1 MRKCPY
7 CVEEIEDE
15 AIKCKHCGSKVY
27 PRTITN
33 VKTFANLNP
42 IQTNEEEKEEEYVPQ
57 PSLSF
62 IQAISTCF
70 RKYINFSGRARRS
83 EYWYFFIFGVLV
95 TIIARILDAV
105 TFGLGSGET
114 GPINNIAV
122 LVLFMPY
129 LSVTARRL
137 HDSGR
142 SVWRQL
148 WVITVIGSFFVL
160 YWLIIEGNS
169 NKNHY
174 DDKEQHIFTTILLIL
189 IIIFLFFSYYSAFNF
204 LAKFS

>member
-1 MRKCPY
+1 M
-7 CVEEIEDE
+7 
-15 AIKCKHCGSKVY
+15 
-27 PRTITN
+27 
-33 VKTFANLNP
+33 
-42 IQTNEEEKEEEYVPQ
+42 
-57 PSLSF
+57 
-62 IQAISTCF
+62 
-70 RKYINFSGRARRS
+70 
-83 EYWYFFIFGVLV
+83 
-95 TIIARILDAV
+95 DAV
-105 TFGLGSGET
+105 IFGLGSGET

-148 WVITVIGSFFVL
+148 WAITVIGLFFVL

-174 DDKEQHIFTTILLIL
+174 DDKEQHIVTTILLIL
-189 IIIFLFFSYYSAFNF
+189 IIIFLFFAYYSAFNF